1 MAKTANNGRRRG
13 ESKHVRHY
21 EYMLAS
27 QAYRSLSCYARCLLT
42 ELGRRYNGDNNGE
55 IPLSIREAA
64 ELLKCH
70 KDTASKAFRELDD
83 RGFVRS
89 HIKGAFKLKVRHATT
104 WILTEY
110 RYDDQPPT
118 KEFMKWKPAPQ
129 KQKLVLSN
137 RTDGPNKPDRS
148 RLNRT
153 EETPRGPTRS
163 DRQAEIRPSTV
174 LTDRPLYS
182 LPCDGGDDD

>member
-1 MAKTANNGRRRG
+1 MSKTANNGRRKG

-42 ELGRRYNGDNNGE
+42 ELGRRYNGDNNGD

-64 ELLKCH
+64 ELLNCH
-70 KDTASKAFRELDD
+70 KDTASKAFRELED
-83 RGFVRS
+83 RGFVRT
-89 HIKGAFKLKVRHATT
+89 HIKGAFNVKVRLATT

-118 KEFMKWKPAPQ
+118 KEFMKWRPPE
-129 KQKLVLSN
+129 KQNTVLTN
-137 RTDGPNKPDRS
+137 RTVGPNRPDRG
-148 RLNRT
+148 RFNRT
-153 EETPRGPTRS
+153 EETPHSPTRP

-174 LTDRPLYS
+174 LRDRPLFNIPS
-182 LPCDGGDDD
+182 DGGDRD

>member
-1 MAKTANNGRRRG
+1 MAKTANNGRRKG

-21 EYMLAS
+21 EYMLTS

-42 ELGRRYNGDNNGE
+42 ELGRRYNGDNNGD

-64 ELLKCH
+64 ELLNCH
-70 KDTASKAFRELDD
+70 KDTAAKAFRDLED
-83 RGFVRS
+83 RGFIRVRVR
-89 HIKGAFKLKVRHATT
+89 GAFNVKQRIATT

-118 KEFMKWKPAPQ
+118 KQFMKWKPAPE
-129 KQKLVLSN
+129 KQKPVLID
-137 RTDGPNKPDRS
+137 RTDGPNEPDRV

-153 EETPRGPTRS
+153 DEMPDSPTRS

-174 LTDRPLYS
+174 LIDRPLFS
-182 LPCDGGDDD
+182 IPDGGDRD